1 MTYPNIN
8 ISVLV
13 SANSQSLTG
22 FLKYLPKNEA
32 LLVQE
37 LSRIFF
43 FKIRFRLLQNK
54 GDAIKAGVAMPLRFS
69 TFLIQNKV
77 FKEKSVFL
85 KYLR

>member
-43 FKIRFRLLQNK
+43 FQNPFPAIAKQGGCDK
-54 GDAIKAGVAMPLRFS
+54 GRSGNA
-69 TFLIQNKV
+69 TKV
-77 FKEKSVFL
+77 FNFPYSK
-85 KYLR
+85 